1 MLGRRATS
9 RATTGQ
15 TVAQDQESRPD
26 GAVTASTVTTATHE
40 VGPPAASRVVVE
52 AVTPAVDGGRFPV
65 KRVVGEQVVVEADVF
80 ADGHDQVACEIR
92 YRRDP
97 EEQWHRAA
105 MVALGND
112 RWRGTFTV
120 TELGRYRYCVQG
132 WVDRFATWQAD
143 SRKKHAAGTLDA
155 ADLQAGARLVR
166 EAVLR
171 AQGEDRATLE
181 ESAASMEEAARRRPT
196 GEVVGSALAGYE
208 GERRRVDG
216 PQSSLADRE
225 ALGHAM
231 ARNPDRGG
239 AATSL
244 PELEAVVEPVIARS
258 SAWYELFPRSASPVP
273 GRPGT
278 LSDVE
283 ARLEYV
289 ARLGFDV
296 LYLPP
301 IHPIGHTARKGPD
314 NNPVAA
320 PGDPGSPWAIGS
332 GEGGHTAIQPEL
344 GTLADFDR
352 LMATA
357 QEHGLELALD
367 LAFQCSP
374 DHPWVGEH
382 PEWFRHRPDGTI
394 QCAENPPKRYEDI
407 YPLDFDTPDWWR
419 LWEALREV
427 VLFWVSH
434 GVRLFRVDNPHT
446 KPFAF
451 WEWLIGEVK
460 ARHPEVVFLSEAFTR
475 PKVMYRLAKLG
486 FSQSYTY
493 FTWRTT
499 KWELTS
505 YLTELTQTDVAE
517 FFRPNL
523 WPNTPDILTEQLQ
536 SGGRPAFISR
546 LVLAATL
553 GASYGIFGPAYEL
566 LEHEPL
572 VAGREDYRASEKY
585 QVRHWDLDRE
595 GSLAELVARLNRI
608 RRDNPALRLDRT
620 LQFHHVDN
628 DQLIVYTKTLH
639 TRPGADQT
647 QVTGD
652 ETAETGKENVV
663 LVVVN
668 LDPVYQQSGWV
679 HLDLEALG
687 LDTGQPYQLHDLLT
701 DTRYT
706 WQGPHNFVLL
716 DPSVLPAHVCVVR
729 RRVRTEH
736 DFEYFM

>member
-9 RATTGQ
+9 RAPAGE
-15 TVAQDQESRPD
+15 TVANDQKSWPG
-26 GAVTASTVTTATHE
+26 GAATASRAPGTVAAA
-40 VGPPAASRVVVE
+40 PRAASRVVVE

-80 ADGHDQVACEIR
+80 ADGHDQVACEIC
-92 YRRDP
+92 YRHET
-97 EEQWHRAA
+97 EEQWRSVA

-120 TELGRYRYCVQG
+120 TELGRYRYCVKG
-132 WVDRFATWQAD
+132 WVDRFASWQAD
-143 SRKKHAAGTLDA
+143 FQKKHAAGTVDP
-155 ADLQAGARLVR
+155 ADLQVGARLVR

-171 AQGEDRATLE
+171 AQDEDRATLLE
-181 ESAASMEEAARRRPT
+181 AADSLEEAIRRRPT
-196 GEVVGSALAGYE
+196 AEVPGSAPGSHAGE
-208 GERRRVDG
+208 ERGADG
-216 PQSSLADRE
+216 RQPSLADGE
-225 ALGHAM
+225 ALGPAM
-231 ARNPDRGG
+231 ARNPDRGD
-239 AATSL
+239 AVTSV

-273 GRPGT
+273 DRPGT

-283 ARLEYV
+283 ARLGYV
-289 ARLGFDV
+289 AGLGFDV

-301 IHPIGHTARKGPD
+301 IHPIGHTARKGPN

-320 PGDPGSPWAIGS
+320 PDDPGSPWAIGS
-332 GEGGHTAIQPEL
+332 AEGGHTAIQPEL

-352 LMATA
+352 LVARA
-357 QEHGLELALD
+357 HEHGLELALD

-374 DHPWVGEH
+374 DHPWVSEH

-394 QCAENPPKRYEDI
+394 QCAENPPKRYDDI
-407 YPLDFDTPDWWR
+407 YPLDFDTPDWWG
-419 LWEALREV
+419 LWQALREV
-427 VLFWVSH
+427 VLFWVGH
-434 GVRLFRVDNPHT
+434 GVRLLRVDNPHT
-446 KPFAF
+446 KPFSF
-451 WEWLIGEVK
+451 WEWLIREVK

-536 SGGRPAFISR
+536 TGGRPTFISR

-553 GASYGIFGPAYEL
+553 GASYGIFGPSFEL
-566 LEHEPL
+566 VEHEPL
-572 VAGREDYRASEKY
+572 VAGREDYRGSEKY

-595 GSLAELVARLNRI
+595 DSLAELVARLNEI
-608 RRDNPALRLDRT
+608 RRDNPALRLNRT
-620 LQFHHVDN
+620 LRFHHVDN
-628 DQLIVYTKTLH
+628 DQLIVYTKTLG
-639 TRPGADQT
+639 TRPAAGEAA
-647 QVTGD
+647 VTTED
-652 ETAETGKENVV
+652 NVV

-668 LDPVYQQSGWV
+668 LDPVYEQSGWV
-679 HLDLEALG
+679 DLDLEALG
-687 LDTGQPYQLHDLLT
+687 LDAAQPYQLHDLLT

-716 DPSVLPAHVCVVR
+716 APSVLPAHVCRVR

-736 DFEYFM
+736 DFEYYM